1 MVVLGGRRHRYRWL
15 PAGTVEF
22 PVMTIG
28 TPAAATRQP
37 LNITGICCRWARN
50 WL

>member
-1 MVVLGGRRHRYRWL
+1 MVVLGGRRHRYGWF

-22 PVMTIG
+22 PVLTIG

-37 LNITGICCRWARN
+37 FKVARDAISEP
-50 WL
+50 